1 VEHIDLNLIEALDAL
16 LAEQSVTKAAVRLH
30 TSAPAMSRTLG
41 RLRRA
46 FDDPL
51 PMSRTLGRL
60 RRAFDDPLLV
70 RAGRDLVPT
79 PRALELRGEVH
90 AVATRARA
98 LFAPSNTADPR
109 SAVRMF
115 DLQVTDM
122 LSTTFI
128 PSLIDDL
135 RVQAPGISL
144 RLRPE
149 NLEDTPALREGL
161 VDLEI
166 GIIRP
171 GDPEIHSETLVTE
184 TLIGAVRPGHPLAG
198 TSTVTPQRFAAADHV
213 VMSRRGRAHG
223 PIDEQLADR
232 SLRRRV
238 IAVVPSFATAL
249 FLARETDVV
258 CVAPAGLGRPMLDTL
273 GLRTFLIPLELPPL
287 TISMAWHPR
296 NHHDRTHQLLRERTR
311 HIMATAADGGEQE

>member
-1 VEHIDLNLIEALDAL
+1 MDYVDLNLIVALDAL
-16 LAEQSVTKAAVRLH
+16 LAENSVTKAAARLH
-30 TSAPAMSRTLG
+30 TSAPAMSRAL
-41 RLRRA
+41 A
-46 FDDPL
+46 
-51 PMSRTLGRL
+51 RL

-98 LFAPSNTADPR
+98 LFEPSNAADPR
-109 SAVRMF
+109 TAVRMF
-115 DLQVTDM
+115 DLQVSDM
-122 LSTTFI
+122 LSTTFM

-149 NLEDTPALREGL
+149 NLEDTPVLREGL

-171 GDPEIHSETLVTE
+171 GDPEIRSETLLTE
-184 TLIGAVRPGHPLAG
+184 VLIGVVRPDHPLAR
-198 TSTVTPQRFAAADHV
+198 TKTVTPQRFAAADHIV
-213 VMSRRGRAHG
+213 VSRRGRTHG
-223 PIDEQLADR
+223 PIDERLADLG
-232 SLRRRV
+232 LRRRV
-238 IAVVPSFATAL
+238 VAVVPAFAGAL

-258 CVAPAGLGRPMLDTL
+258 CVAPARLGRLMLDTL
-273 GLRTFLIPLELPPL
+273 GLRTFPIPLTLPPA
-287 TISMAWHPR
+287 TIGMAWHPR
-296 NHHDRTHQLLRERTR
+296 NHHDRTHQLLRDRTR
-311 HIMATAADGGEQE
+311 HIMATAAEQARPVT

>member
-1 VEHIDLNLIEALDAL
+1 MDYVDLNLIEALDAL
-16 LAEQSVTKAAVRLH
+16 LAENSVTKAAARLH
-30 TSAPAMSRTLG
+30 TSAPAMSRAL
-41 RLRRA
+41 A
-46 FDDPL
+46 
-51 PMSRTLGRL
+51 RL

-90 AVATRARA
+90 AVAARARA
-98 LFAPSNTADPR
+98 LFAPSNAADPR
-109 SAVRMF
+109 TAVRTF

-171 GDPEIHSETLVTE
+171 GDPEIRSETLVTE
-184 TLIGAVRPGHPLAG
+184 ALIAAVRPDHPLAR
-198 TSTVTPQRFAAADHV
+198 TKTVTPQQFAAADHIV
-213 VMSRRGRAHG
+213 VSRRGRAHG
-223 PIDEQLADR
+223 PIDAQLAD
-232 SLRRRV
+232 LGLHRRV
-238 IAVVPSFATAL
+238 VAVVPTFAGAL
-249 FLARETDVV
+249 FPARETDVV
-258 CVAPAGLGRPMLDTL
+258 CVAPARLGRPMLDTL
-273 GLRTFLIPLELPPL
+273 GLRTFPIPLALPPV

-311 HIMATAADGGEQE
+311 HIMAAAVGAG

>member
-1 VEHIDLNLIEALDAL
+1 MDVDLNLVEALDAL
-16 LAEQSVTKAAVRLH
+16 LTESSVTKAAARMN
-30 TSAPAMSRTLG
+30 TSAPAMSRTLA

-46 FDDPL
+46 F
-51 PMSRTLGRL
+51 G
-60 RRAFDDPLLV
+60 DPLLV

-90 AVATRARA
+90 AVAARARA

-109 SAVRMF
+109 TAVRMF

-135 RVQAPGISL
+135 RIQAPGISL
-144 RLRPE
+144 RVRPE
-149 NLEDTPALREGL
+149 SLEDTPALREGL

-171 GDPEIHSETLVTE
+171 AEPEIRSEDLVTE
-184 TLIGAVRPGHPLAG
+184 TLIGAVRPDHPLAR
-198 TSTVTPQRFAAADHV
+198 TKTVTPQRFAAADHI
-213 VMSRRGRAHG
+213 VMSRRGRVHG
-223 PIDEQLADR
+223 PIDEQLADLG
-232 SLRRRV
+232 LRRRV
-238 IAVVPSFATAL
+238 AAVVPTFASAL

-258 CVAPAGLGRPMLDTL
+258 CVAPARLGRPMLATL
-273 GLRTFLIPLELPPL
+273 GLRTFPIPLTLPSL
-287 TISMAWHPR
+287 TIGMAWHPR
-296 NHHDRTHQLLRERTR
+296 NHHDRTHQLLRERIR
-311 HIMATAADGGEQE
+311 HIMVTAAD

>member
-1 VEHIDLNLIEALDAL
+1 MDHVDLNLVEALDAL
-16 LAEQSVTKAAVRLH
+16 LTESSVTKAAARLN
-30 TSAPAMSRTLG
+30 TSAPAMSRTLA

-46 FDDPL
+46 F
-51 PMSRTLGRL
+51 G
-60 RRAFDDPLLV
+60 DPLLV

-90 AVATRARA
+90 AVAARARA

-109 SAVRMF
+109 TAVRMF

-135 RVQAPGISL
+135 RIQAPGISL

-171 GDPEIHSETLVTE
+171 GDPEIHSDPLATE
-184 TLIGAVRPGHPLAG
+184 TLLAAVRPDHPLAR
-198 TSTVTPQRFAAADHV
+198 TNTVTTEQFAAADHV
-213 VMSRRGRAHG
+213 VVSRRGRAHG
-223 PIDEQLADR
+223 PIDDQLADR
-232 SLRRRV
+232 GLRRRV

-258 CVAPAGLGRPMLDTL
+258 CVAPAGLGRPMLATL
-273 GLRTFLIPLELPPL
+273 GLRTFPIPLELPAL
-287 TISMAWHPR
+287 TIEMAWHPR

-311 HIMATAADGGEQE
+311 HIRATAAEGGEQE

>member
-1 VEHIDLNLIEALDAL
+1 MDYDLTLVEALDAL
-16 LAEQSVTKAAVRLH
+16 LTESSVTKAAARLH
-30 TSAPAMSRTLG
+30 TSAPAMSRAL
-41 RLRRA
+41 A
-46 FDDPL
+46 
-51 PMSRTLGRL
+51 RL

-98 LFAPSNTADPR
+98 LFAPPDAADPR
-109 SAVRMF
+109 TAVRTF

-128 PSLIDDL
+128 PSLVDDL
-135 RVQAPGISL
+135 RAGAPGISL

-166 GIIRP
+166 GTIRA

-184 TLIGAVRPGHPLAG
+184 TLVGVVRPDHPLAKAK
-198 TSTVTPQRFAAADHV
+198 TVTARRFAAADHV
-213 VMSRRGRAHG
+213 VVSRRGRAHG
-223 PIDEQLADR
+223 PIDERLAELGL
-232 SLRRRV
+232 SRRV
-238 IAVVPSFATAL
+238 LAVLPSFAGAL
-249 FLARETDVV
+249 YLARGTDVV
-258 CVAPAGLGRPMLDTL
+258 CVAPAGLGRSMLDTL
-273 GLRTFLIPLELPPL
+273 GLRTFPIPVALPAVAL
-287 TISMAWHPR
+287 GMAWHPR
-296 NHHDRTHQLLRERTR
+296 NHHDRTHRLLRERVR
-311 HIMATAADGGEQE
+311 HVMAATGAAGSSTPG

>member
-1 VEHIDLNLIEALDAL
+1 VDVDLNLVEALDAL
-16 LAEQSVTKAAVRLH
+16 LTESSVTKAAARMN
-30 TSAPAMSRTLG
+30 TSAPAMSRTLA

-46 FDDPL
+46 F
-51 PMSRTLGRL
+51 G
-60 RRAFDDPLLV
+60 DPLLV

-90 AVATRARA
+90 AVAARARA

-109 SAVRMF
+109 TAVRMF

-135 RVQAPGISL
+135 RIQAPGISL
-144 RLRPE
+144 RVRPE
-149 NLEDTPALREGL
+149 SLEDTPALREGL

-171 GDPEIHSETLVTE
+171 AEPEIRSEDLVTE
-184 TLIGAVRPGHPLAG
+184 TLIGAVRPDHPLAR
-198 TSTVTPQRFAAADHV
+198 TKTVTPQRFAAADHI
-213 VMSRRGRAHG
+213 VMSRRGRVHG
-223 PIDEQLADR
+223 PVDEQLADLG
-232 SLRRRV
+232 LRRRV
-238 IAVVPSFATAL
+238 AAVVPTFASAL

-258 CVAPAGLGRPMLDTL
+258 CVAPARLGRPMLATL
-273 GLRTFLIPLELPPL
+273 GLRTFPIPLTLPSL
-287 TISMAWHPR
+287 TIGMAWHPR
-296 NHHDRTHQLLRERTR
+296 NHHDRTHQLLRERIR
-311 HIMATAADGGEQE
+311 HIMVTAAD

>member
-1 VEHIDLNLIEALDAL
+1 MDHVDLNLIEALDAL
-16 LAEQSVTKAAVRLH
+16 LTESSVTKAAARLN
-30 TSAPAMSRTLG
+30 TSAPAMSRTLA

-46 FDDPL
+46 F
-51 PMSRTLGRL
+51 G
-60 RRAFDDPLLV
+60 DPLLV

-109 SAVRMF
+109 TAVRMF

-135 RVQAPGISL
+135 RIQAPGISL

-171 GDPEIHSETLVTE
+171 GEPEIRSETLVTE
-184 TLIGAVRPGHPLAG
+184 TLVGAVRPDHPLAR
-198 TSTVTPQRFAAADHV
+198 TKTVTPQRFAAADHI

-223 PIDEQLADR
+223 PIDEQLAELG
-232 SLRRRV
+232 LRRHV
-238 IAVVPSFATAL
+238 VAVVPTFASTL
-249 FLARETDVV
+249 FLARATDVV
-258 CVAPAGLGRPMLDTL
+258 CVAPARLGRPMLDTL
-273 GLRTFLIPLELPPL
+273 GLHTFPIPLALPSL
-287 TISMAWHPR
+287 TIGMAWHPR

-311 HIMATAADGGEQE
+311 HIMAIAAEQE

>member
-1 VEHIDLNLIEALDAL
+1 MDLNLIEALDAL
-16 LAEQSVTKAAVRLH
+16 LAESSVTKAAARLN
-30 TSAPAMSRTLG
+30 TSAPAMSRTLA

-46 FDDPL
+46 F
-51 PMSRTLGRL
+51 G
-60 RRAFDDPLLV
+60 DPLLV

-109 SAVRMF
+109 TAVRMF

-122 LSTTFI
+122 LATTFI

-135 RVQAPGISL
+135 RIEAPGISL

-161 VDLEI
+161 LDLEI

-171 GDPEIHSETLVTE
+171 GEPEIRSETLVTE
-184 TLIGAVRPGHPLAG
+184 TLIGAVRPDHPLARVR
-198 TSTVTPQRFAAADHV
+198 TVTPRRFAAADHI
-213 VMSRRGRAHG
+213 VMSRRGRVHG
-223 PIDEQLADR
+223 PIDDRLADLG
-232 SLRRRV
+232 LRRRV
-238 IAVVPSFATAL
+238 AAVVPTLASAL

-258 CVAPAGLGRPMLDTL
+258 CVAPARLGRPMLDTL
-273 GLRTFLIPLELPPL
+273 GLRTFPIPLALPSL
-287 TISMAWHPR
+287 TIGMAWHPR

-311 HIMATAADGGEQE
+311 HIMAAAVERG

>member
-1 VEHIDLNLIEALDAL
+1 VDHVDLNLIEALDAL
-16 LAEQSVTKAAVRLH
+16 LAENSVTKAAARLH
-30 TSAPAMSRTLG
+30 TSAPA
-41 RLRRA
+41 
-46 FDDPL
+46 
-51 PMSRTLGRL
+51 MSRTLGRL

-79 PRALELRGEVH
+79 PRALELRAEVH

-98 LFAPSNTADPR
+98 LFAPSDTADPR
-109 SAVRMF
+109 TAVRMF

-166 GIIRP
+166 GSIRP
-171 GDPEIHSETLVTE
+171 ADPEIHSEMLVTE
-184 TLIGAVRPGHPLAG
+184 TLIGAVRPDHPLA
-198 TSTVTPQRFAAADHV
+198 STRAVTP
-213 VMSRRGRAHG
+213 RRGRAHG
-223 PIDEQLADR
+223 PVDEQLAGHG
-232 SLRRRV
+232 LRRRV
-238 IAVVPSFATAL
+238 IAVVPGFASAL

-258 CVAPAGLGRPMLDTL
+258 CVAPAGLGRPMLDAL
-273 GLRTFLIPLELPPL
+273 GLRTFPIPLELPPVSL
-287 TISMAWHPR
+287 GMAWHPR
-296 NHHDRTHQLLRERTR
+296 NHHDRTHRLLRERIR
-311 HIMATAADGGEQE
+311 HIMAGNDPSA

>member
-1 VEHIDLNLIEALDAL
+1 VDYDLNLIEALDAL
-16 LAEQSVTKAAVRLH
+16 LTESSVTKAAARLH
-30 TSAPAMSRTLG
+30 TSAPAMSRAL
-41 RLRRA
+41 A
-46 FDDPL
+46 
-51 PMSRTLGRL
+51 RL

-79 PRALELRGEVH
+79 ARALELRGEVH

-98 LFAPSNTADPR
+98 LFSPWDAADPR
-109 SAVRMF
+109 TAVRMF

-122 LSTTFI
+122 LSAVFI

-149 NLEDTPALREGL
+149 NLEDIPALREGS

-166 GIIRP
+166 GSIRP
-171 GDPEIHSETLVTE
+171 GDPEIRSETLVTE
-184 TLIGAVRPGHPLAG
+184 TLVGVVRPDHPLARVK
-198 TSTVTPQRFAAADHV
+198 TVTPRRFAAADHV
-213 VMSRRGRAHG
+213 AVSRRGRAHG
-223 PIDEQLADR
+223 PIDDGLADLD
-232 SLRRRV
+232 LRRRV
-238 IAVVPSFATAL
+238 VAVVPSFASAL

-258 CVAPAGLGRPMLDTL
+258 CVAPARLGRSMLNTL
-273 GLRTFLIPLELPPL
+273 GVRTFPIPLTLPPL
-287 TISMAWHPR
+287 TIGMAWHPR

-311 HIMATAADGGEQE
+311 HIMAAAVDGAEQE

>member
-1 VEHIDLNLIEALDAL
+1 MIIGRVDYDLNLIEALDAL
-16 LAEQSVTKAAVRLH
+16 LAESSVTKAAARLH
-30 TSAPAMSRTLG
+30 TSAPAMSRALA

-46 FDDPL
+46 V
-51 PMSRTLGRL
+51 
-60 RRAFDDPLLV
+60 DDPLLV

-79 PRALELRGEVH
+79 ARALELRGEVH

-98 LFAPSNTADPR
+98 LFAPWDAADPR
-109 SAVRMF
+109 TAVRMF

-122 LSTTFI
+122 LSAMFV

-135 RVQAPGISL
+135 RIQAPGISL

-149 NLEDTPALREGL
+149 NLEDTPALREGF

-166 GIIRP
+166 GSIRP
-171 GDPEIHSETLVTE
+171 GDPEIRVETLVTE
-184 TLIGAVRPGHPLAG
+184 TLVGVVRPDNPLARMK
-198 TSTVTPQRFAAADHV
+198 TVTPRRFAAADHIAV
-213 VMSRRGRAHG
+213 SRRGRAHG
-223 PIDEQLADR
+223 PIDEQLADLD
-232 SLRRRV
+232 LRRRV
-238 IAVVPSFATAL
+238 VAVVPSFASAL

-258 CVAPAGLGRPMLDTL
+258 CVAPARLGRSMLDAL
-273 GLRTFLIPLELPPL
+273 GLRTFPIPLTLPLL

-311 HIMATAADGGEQE
+311 HIMATAAGQE

>member
-1 VEHIDLNLIEALDAL
+1 MDYIDLNLIEALDAL
-16 LAEQSVTKAAVRLH
+16 LAENSVTKAAARLH
-30 TSAPAMSRTLG
+30 TSAPAMSRAL
-41 RLRRA
+41 A
-46 FDDPL
+46 
-51 PMSRTLGRL
+51 RL

-98 LFAPSNTADPR
+98 LFAPSTTADPR
-109 SAVRMF
+109 TAVRMF

-149 NLEDTPALREGL
+149 TLEDVPALREGL

-166 GIIRP
+166 GSIRLA
-171 GDPEIHSETLVTE
+171 DPEIRTETLVTE
-184 TLIGAVRPGHPLAG
+184 TLIGAVRSEHPLAG
-198 TSTVTPQRFAAADHV
+198 VKTVTPRQFAETDHIV
-213 VMSRRGRAHG
+213 VSRRGRAHG
-223 PIDEQLADR
+223 PIDEQLADLG
-232 SLRRRV
+232 LRRRV
-238 IAVVPSFATAL
+238 VAVVPTFASAL
-249 FLARETDVV
+249 FLASETDVV
-258 CVAPAGLGRPMLDTL
+258 CVAPARLARRMLETL
-273 GLRTFLIPLELPPL
+273 GLRTFPIPFTLPSV
-287 TISMAWHPR
+287 TVGMAWHPR

-311 HIMATAADGGEQE
+311 HIMAIAADGVSR

>member
-1 VEHIDLNLIEALDAL
+1 VDHVDLNLVEALDAL
-16 LAEQSVTKAAVRLH
+16 LTESSVTKAAERLN
-30 TSAPAMSRTLG
+30 TSAPAMSRTLA

-46 FDDPL
+46 F
-51 PMSRTLGRL
+51 G
-60 RRAFDDPLLV
+60 DPLLV

-90 AVATRARA
+90 SVAVRARA

-109 SAVRMF
+109 TAVRMF

-135 RVQAPGISL
+135 RIQAPGISL

-149 NLEDTPALREGL
+149 SIEDTPALREGL

-171 GDPEIHSETLVTE
+171 GEPEIRSETLVTE
-184 TLIGAVRPGHPLAG
+184 TLIGAVRPDHPLAR
-198 TSTVTPQRFAAADHV
+198 TKTVTPRRFAAADHI

-223 PIDEQLADR
+223 PIDERLADLG
-232 SLRRRV
+232 LRRRV
-238 IAVVPSFATAL
+238 AAVVPTFASAL

-258 CVAPAGLGRPMLDTL
+258 CVAPARLGRSMLDTL
-273 GLRTFLIPLELPPL
+273 GLRTFPIPLALPSL
-287 TISMAWHPR
+287 TIGMAWHPR
-296 NHHDRTHQLLRERTR
+296 NHHDRTHQLLRERIR
-311 HIMATAADGGEQE
+311 HLMVTAAEQG

>member
-1 VEHIDLNLIEALDAL
+1 MDYVDLNLIEALDAL
-16 LAEQSVTKAAVRLH
+16 LAENSVTKAAARLH
-30 TSAPAMSRTLG
+30 TSAPAMSRAL
-41 RLRRA
+41 A
-46 FDDPL
+46 
-51 PMSRTLGRL
+51 RL

-98 LFAPSNTADPR
+98 LFAPSSTADPR
-109 SAVRMF
+109 TAVRTF
-115 DLQVTDM
+115 DLQVDDM

-149 NLEDTPALREGL
+149 NLEDAPALREGL

-166 GIIRP
+166 GIVRP
-171 GDPEIHSETLVTE
+171 GDSEIRSETLLME
-184 TLIGAVRPGHPLAG
+184 TLIGVVRPDHPLARMK
-198 TSTVTPQRFAAADHV
+198 TVTPRRFAATDHIV
-213 VMSRRGRAHG
+213 VSRRGRAHG
-223 PIDEQLADR
+223 PIDERLAELGL
-232 SLRRRV
+232 SRRV
-238 IAVVPSFATAL
+238 VAVVPGVATAL

-258 CVAPAGLGRPMLDTL
+258 SVAPAGLGRPMLNTL
-273 GLRTFLIPLELPPL
+273 GLRAFPIPLVLPPL
-287 TISMAWHPR
+287 TVGMAWHPR
-296 NHHDRTHQLLRERTR
+296 NHHDRTHQLLRERIR
-311 HIMATAADGGEQE
+311 HIMTTAVDTAAQASTERENGAHRPVQ